1 MDEVSTDCSMCTL
14 LLVTHQ
20 EINFLVLKHLQQ
32 FADKLPSLN
41 ILKDE
46 MEKQHLFGD
55 SVDLDN
61 NTRPLLFEDISNL
74 YQDITPRQLTALV
87 EEGVN
92 HLVTEGAESKEDVD
106 ILRPITSTL
115 PLPLKAFYK
124 SLYDCL
130 VDYCKLLSKENETKH
145 QIRDCIQNGND
156 EETVVETTRFDVPLD
171 IPEGSGLG
179 IILSPNEN
187 GVYIK
192 AFSSGP
198 SPARDS
204 GMIEVGDQL
213 CAVNATEVKVTTDAK
228 RLLTAVLIGI

>member
-1 MDEVSTDCSMCTL
+1 MTAVYLISLCKC
-14 LLVTHQ
+14 LV
-20 EINFLVLKHLQQ
+20 
-32 FADKLPSLN
+32 
-41 ILKDE
+41 
-46 MEKQHLFGD
+46 
-55 SVDLDN
+55 
-61 NTRPLLFEDISNL
+61 
-74 YQDITPRQLTALV
+74 
-87 EEGVN
+87 
-92 HLVTEGAESKEDVD
+92 
-106 ILRPITSTL
+106 
-115 PLPLKAFYK
+115 
-124 SLYDCL
+124 

-145 QIRDCIQNGND
+145 QIRECIQNGND

-171 IPEGSGLG
+171 IPEGYMFLEYFNFRSGLG